1 MTAPAVAAPDVRTP
15 ALLAAQ
21 RRTVR
26 VLVLT
31 QAVGAIGITIG
42 IATASL
48 LARDLSGSETLSGLA
63 QTSQVLGAAVISFL
77 LAPLMSRRGRR
88 AGLVTGYV
96 VGAGGGALAVLAGV
110 LGSMPLLLL
119 GAVMLGAG
127 TSANNAARYA
137 ATDLATA
144 ATRGRSLS
152 MVVWATT
159 IGAVAGP
166 NLTGP
171 AGAFADAVDIPE
183 LTGPFALGALGML
196 LAAVVVGVL
205 LRPDPLLLAREAAIA
220 EESMPAGPPTGSTW
234 SRAWRAV
241 RERPV
246 LGYAIA
252 GLALTHATMVGVMV
266 MTPLH
271 MEHGG
276 AGLEVIGVVISVHVL
291 GMFAFSPLVGWLA
304 DRVGRP
310 QVLGAGGAV
319 LLVALVLCSSAPTG
333 MSWQV
338 TAGLF
343 LLGVG
348 WSLAMVSASTMVA
361 EHAPL
366 EARTDVQ
373 GASDLVMGLT
383 GAAAGGLAGVVVGVA
398 DYPALA
404 LVSLALVVGVLGAA
418 VRAGLE
424 SLRDTAAPTR
434 RTS

>member
-1 MTAPAVAAPDVRTP
+1 MTSGDSQ
-15 ALLAAQ
+15 AQ

-31 QAVGAIGITIG
+31 QAVGAVGITIG

-63 QTSQVLGAAVISFL
+63 QTAQVLGAAVISFL
-77 LAPLMSRRGRR
+77 LAPLMARRGRR
-88 AGLVTGYV
+88 AGLVTGYL
-96 VGAGGGALAVLAGV
+96 VGAGGGLLAVVSGV
-110 LGSMPLLLL
+110 VGSMPLLLA

-127 TSANNAARYA
+127 TAANSAARYA
-137 ATDLATA
+137 ATDLATD
-144 ATRGRSLS
+144 ATRARSLS
-152 MVVWATT
+152 LVVWATT

-171 AGAFADAVDIPE
+171 AGRFADAVDIPE

-196 LAAVVVGVL
+196 LAALVVAVL
-205 LRPDPLLLAREAAIA
+205 LRPDPLLLAQELAAADERAGLRPAIA
-220 EESMPAGPPTGSTW
+220 TTGTSSW
-234 SRAWRAV
+234 SRALGAV

-246 LGYAIA
+246 LGYAIS
-252 GLALTHATMVGVMV
+252 GLALTHATMIGVMV

-276 AGLEVIGVVISVHVL
+276 SGLEVIGVVISVHVL
-291 GMFAFSPLVGWLA
+291 GMFAFSPVVGMLA
-304 DRVGRP
+304 DRFGRP
-310 QVLGAGGAV
+310 PVLGAGGAT
-319 LLVALVLCSSAPTG
+319 LLVALLLCASAPAG

-343 LLGVG
+343 LLGLG
-348 WSLAMVSASTMVA
+348 WSLSMVSASTMVA

-366 EARTDVQ
+366 DARTDVQ

-383 GAAAGGLAGVVVGVA
+383 AAVAGALAGIIVGAA

-404 LVSLALVVGVLGAA
+404 LASLLLVAGVLGAA
-418 VRAGLE
+418 LRAGQQVA
-424 SLRDTAAPTR
+424 TTR
-434 RTS
+434 RTA

>member
-1 MTAPAVAAPDVRTP
+1 VT
-15 ALLAAQ
+15 ALLAPDLAHAQ

-31 QAVGAIGITIG
+31 QAIGAVGITIG

-48 LARDLSGSETLSGLA
+48 LARDLSGSEALSGLA
-63 QTSQVLGAAVISFL
+63 QTAQVLGAAVISFL
-77 LAPLMSRRGRR
+77 LAPLMARRGRR
-88 AGLVTGYV
+88 VGLMTGYL
-96 VGAGGGALAVLAGV
+96 VGACGGLLAVLSGV
-110 LGSMPLLLL
+110 AGSMVVLLL

-137 ATDLATA
+137 ATDLATD

-171 AGAFADAVDIPE
+171 AGAFARALDIPE
-183 LTGPFALGALGML
+183 LTGPFALGAIGML
-196 LAAVVVGVL
+196 LAALAVGVL
-205 LRPDPLLLAREAAIA
+205 LRPDPLLLAQEAAIA
-220 EESMPAGPPTGSTW
+220 SEAMPAGPPTGTAW
-234 SRAWRAV
+234 SRALRAV

-246 LGYAIA
+246 LGYAVA
-252 GLALTHATMVGVMV
+252 GLALTHATMIGVMV

-291 GMFAFSPLVGWLA
+291 GMFAFSPVVGWLA
-304 DRVGRP
+304 DRFGRP
-310 QVLGAGGAV
+310 PVLGAGGGV
-319 LLVALVLCSSAPTG
+319 LLVALVLCASAPTG

-373 GASDLVMGLT
+373 GSADLVMGLT

-404 LVSLALVVGVLGAA
+404 LVSLALVAGVLGAA

-424 SLRDTAAPTR
+424 TTR
-434 RTS
+434 RTA

>member
-1 MTAPAVAAPDVRTP
+1 MSTGDSH
-15 ALLAAQ
+15 AQ

-31 QAVGAIGITIG
+31 QAVGAVGITIG

-63 QTSQVLGAAVISFL
+63 QTAQVLGAAVISFL
-77 LAPLMSRRGRR
+77 LAPLMARRGRR

-96 VGAGGGALAVLAGV
+96 VGAGGGLLAVVSGV
-110 LGSMPLLLL
+110 VGSMTLLLV

-127 TSANNAARYA
+127 TAANSAARYA
-137 ATDLATA
+137 ATDLATD
-144 ATRGRSLS
+144 ATRARSLS
-152 MVVWATT
+152 LVVWATT

-183 LTGPFALGALGML
+183 LTGPFALGAVGML
-196 LAAVVVGVL
+196 LAALVVGVL
-205 LRPDPLLLAREAAIA
+205 LRPDPLLLAQELAAA
-220 EESMPAGPPTGSTW
+220 DERAGLRPAVATTGTSSW
-234 SRAWRAV
+234 GRALGAV

-246 LGYAIA
+246 LGYAIT
-252 GLALTHATMVGVMV
+252 GLALTHATMIGVMV

-276 AGLEVIGVVISVHVL
+276 SGLEVIGIVISVHVL
-291 GMFAFSPLVGWLA
+291 GMFAFSPLVGLLA
-304 DRVGRP
+304 DRFGRP
-310 QVLGAGGAV
+310 PVLGAGGAT
-319 LLVALVLCSSAPTG
+319 LLVALLLCASAPTG

-343 LLGVG
+343 LLGLG
-348 WSLAMVSASTMVA
+348 WSLSMVSASTMVA

-366 EARTDVQ
+366 DARTDVQ

-383 GAAAGGLAGVVVGVA
+383 AAVAGALAGVIVGAA

-404 LVSLALVVGVLGAA
+404 LTSLLLVAGVLGSAL
-418 VRAGLE
+418 RAGQQVA
-424 SLRDTAAPTR
+424 TTR
-434 RTS
+434 RTA

>member
-1 MTAPAVAAPDVRTP
+1 MSEQRTP
-15 ALLAAQ
+15 DRHVVH

-31 QAVGAIGITIG
+31 QAVGAVGITIG

-48 LARDLSGSETLSGLA
+48 LARDLSGSEAMSGLA
-63 QTSQVLGAAVISFL
+63 QTAQVLGAAVISFL
-77 LAPLMSRRGRR
+77 LAPLMARRGRR
-88 AGLVTGYV
+88 TGLMTGYL
-96 VGAGGGALAVLAGV
+96 VGALGGLTAVLSGV
-110 LGSMPLLLL
+110 VGSMPLLLL
-119 GAVMLGAG
+119 GAVMLGAA
-127 TSANNAARYA
+127 TAANSAARYA
-137 ATDLATA
+137 ATDLASDDGRA
-144 ATRGRSLS
+144 RSLS
-152 MVVWATT
+152 LVVWATT

-171 AGAFADAVDIPE
+171 AGSLAETLDIPE
-183 LTGPFALGALGML
+183 LTGPFALGAVGMA
-196 LAAVVVGVL
+196 LAALVVGLL
-205 LRPDPLLLAREAAIA
+205 LRPDPLLLAQEFA
-220 EESMPAGPPTGSTW
+220 EVGRDGRTGVTRTGSAW
-234 SRAWRAV
+234 SRAVAAI

-246 LGYAIA
+246 LGHAIA
-252 GLALTHATMVGVMV
+252 GLSLAHATMIGVMV

-276 AGLEVIGVVISVHVL
+276 AGLEVIGIVISVHVL

-310 QVLGAGGAV
+310 PVLAAGGV
-319 LLVALVLCSSAPTG
+319 TLLVALLLCASAPTG

-373 GASDLVMGLT
+373 GTSDLVMGLT
-383 GAAAGGLAGVVVGVA
+383 AATAGALAGVIVGAA

-404 LVSLALVVGVLGAA
+404 LVSLVLVLGVLGAA
-418 VRAGLE
+418 LRAGLE
-424 SLRDTAAPTR
+424 VRGATR
-434 RTS
+434 RTA

>member
-1 MTAPAVAAPDVRTP
+1 MN
-15 ALLAAQ
+15 AQ

-31 QAVGAIGITIG
+31 QAVGAVGITIG

-63 QTSQVLGAAVISFL
+63 QTAQVLGAAVISFL
-77 LAPLMSRRGRR
+77 LAPLMARRGRR
-88 AGLVTGYV
+88 AGLMTGYV
-96 VGAGGGALAVLAGV
+96 VGASGGLLAVLAGV
-110 LGSMPLLLL
+110 LGSMALLLA
-119 GAVMLGAG
+119 GAVLLGAG
-127 TSANNAARYA
+127 TAANSAARYA
-137 ATDLATA
+137 ATDLATDE
-144 ATRGRSLS
+144 TRARSLS
-152 MVVWATT
+152 LVVWATT

-171 AGAFADAVDIPE
+171 AGSFADLAGIPE

-205 LRPDPLLLAREAAIA
+205 LRPDPLLLAQERAAA
-220 EESMPAGPPTGSTW
+220 DAAAGLRPVVPVAGDSSW
-234 SRAWRAV
+234 SRALAAI

-246 LGYAIA
+246 LGHAIG
-252 GLALTHATMVGVMV
+252 GLALTHATMIGVMV

-276 AGLEVIGVVISVHVL
+276 SGLEVIGIVISVHVL
-291 GMFAFSPLVGWLA
+291 GMFAFSPLVGLLA
-304 DRVGRP
+304 DRFGRP
-310 QVLGAGGAV
+310 PVLGAGGAV
-319 LLVALVLCSSAPTG
+319 LLVALVLCASAPTG

-343 LLGVG
+343 LLGLG
-348 WSLAMVSASTMVA
+348 WSLAMVAASTMVA

-373 GASDLVMGLT
+373 GASDLVMGVT
-383 GAAAGGLAGVVVGVA
+383 AAAAGALAGVIVGAA

-404 LVSLALVVGVLGAA
+404 LASLVLVAGVLGAA
-418 VRAGLE
+418 VRAGIAVGATGE
-424 SLRDTAAPTR
+424 PTR
-434 RTS
+434 RTA

>member
-1 MTAPAVAAPDVRTP
+1 MTTEDSR
-15 ALLAAQ
+15 AQ

-31 QAVGAIGITIG
+31 QAVGAVGITIG

-63 QTSQVLGAAVISFL
+63 QTAQVLGAAVISFL
-77 LAPLMSRRGRR
+77 LAPLMARRGRR
-88 AGLVTGYV
+88 AGLVTGYL
-96 VGAGGGALAVLAGV
+96 VGAGGGLLAVASGV
-110 LGSMPLLLL
+110 VGSMPLLLA

-127 TSANNAARYA
+127 TAANSAARYA
-137 ATDLATA
+137 ATDLASD
-144 ATRGRSLS
+144 ATRARSLS
-152 MVVWATT
+152 LVVWATT

-171 AGAFADAVDIPE
+171 AGAFADAVDIPR
-183 LTGPFALGALGML
+183 LTGPFALGAVGML
-196 LAAVVVGVL
+196 LAALVVGVL
-205 LRPDPLLLAREAAIA
+205 LRPDPLLLAQELAAA
-220 EESMPAGPPTGSTW
+220 DERAGLRPAVASSGTSSW
-234 SRAWRAV
+234 SRALGAV

-246 LGYAIA
+246 LGHAIA
-252 GLALTHATMVGVMV
+252 GLALTHATMIGVMV

-276 AGLEVIGVVISVHVL
+276 SGLEVIGVVISVHVL
-291 GMFAFSPLVGWLA
+291 GMFAFSPLVGLLA
-304 DRVGRP
+304 DRFGRP
-310 QVLGAGGAV
+310 PVLGAGGAT
-319 LLVALVLCSSAPTG
+319 LLVALLLCASAPTG

-343 LLGVG
+343 LLGLG
-348 WSLAMVSASTMVA
+348 WSLSMVSASTMVA

-383 GAAAGGLAGVVVGVA
+383 AAVAGALAGVIVGVA

-404 LVSLALVVGVLGAA
+404 LVSLLLVAGVLGSALRAA
-418 VRAGLE
+418 QQVA
-424 SLRDTAAPTR
+424 TTR
-434 RTS
+434 RAV

>member
-1 MTAPAVAAPDVRTP
+1 MSTRDSQ
-15 ALLAAQ
+15 AQ

-31 QAVGAIGITIG
+31 QAVGAVGITIG

-63 QTSQVLGAAVISFL
+63 QTAQVLGAAVISFL
-77 LAPLMSRRGRR
+77 LAPLMARRGRR
-88 AGLVTGYV
+88 AGLVTGYL
-96 VGAGGGALAVLAGV
+96 VGAGGGLLAVVSGV
-110 LGSMPLLLL
+110 VGSMPLLLA

-127 TSANNAARYA
+127 TAANSAARYA
-137 ATDLATA
+137 ATDLATD
-144 ATRGRSLS
+144 ATRARSLS
-152 MVVWATT
+152 LVVWATT

-183 LTGPFALGALGML
+183 LTGPFALGAVGML
-196 LAAVVVGVL
+196 LAALVVGVL
-205 LRPDPLLLAREAAIA
+205 LRPDPLLLAQELAAA
-220 EESMPAGPPTGSTW
+220 DERAGLRPAVASTGTSSW
-234 SRAWRAV
+234 SRALGAV
-241 RERPV
+241 RERPI
-246 LGYAIA
+246 LGYAIT
-252 GLALTHATMVGVMV
+252 GLALTHATMIGVMV

-276 AGLEVIGVVISVHVL
+276 SGLEVIGIVISVHVL
-291 GMFAFSPLVGWLA
+291 GMFAFSPLVGMLA
-304 DRVGRP
+304 DRFGRP
-310 QVLGAGGAV
+310 PVLGAGGAT
-319 LLVALVLCSSAPTG
+319 LLVALLLCASAPTG

-343 LLGVG
+343 LLGLG
-348 WSLAMVSASTMVA
+348 WSLSMVSASTMVA

-383 GAAAGGLAGVVVGVA
+383 AAVAGALAGVIVGAA

-404 LVSLALVVGVLGAA
+404 LTSLVLVAGVLGSALRAA
-418 VRAGLE
+418 QQG
-424 SLRDTAAPTR
+424 AATR
-434 RTS
+434 RVV

>member
-1 MTAPAVAAPDVRTP
+1 MTSGDSQ
-15 ALLAAQ
+15 AQ

-31 QAVGAIGITIG
+31 QAVGAVGITIG

-63 QTSQVLGAAVISFL
+63 QTAQVLGAAVISFL
-77 LAPLMSRRGRR
+77 LAPLMARRGRR
-88 AGLVTGYV
+88 AGLVTGYL
-96 VGAGGGALAVLAGV
+96 VGAGGGLLAVVSGV
-110 LGSMPLLLL
+110 VGSMPLLLA

-127 TSANNAARYA
+127 TAANSAARYA
-137 ATDLATA
+137 ATDLATD
-144 ATRGRSLS
+144 ATRARSLS
-152 MVVWATT
+152 LVVWATT

-171 AGAFADAVDIPE
+171 AGRFADAVDIPE

-196 LAAVVVGVL
+196 LAALVVAVL
-205 LRPDPLLLAREAAIA
+205 LRPDPLLLAQELAAADERAGLRPAIA
-220 EESMPAGPPTGSTW
+220 TTGTSSW
-234 SRAWRAV
+234 SRALGAV

-246 LGYAIA
+246 LGYAIS
-252 GLALTHATMVGVMV
+252 GLALTHATMIGVMV

-276 AGLEVIGVVISVHVL
+276 SGLEVIGVVISVHVL
-291 GMFAFSPLVGWLA
+291 GMFAFSPVVGMLA
-304 DRVGRP
+304 DRFGRP
-310 QVLGAGGAV
+310 PVLGAGGAT
-319 LLVALVLCSSAPTG
+319 LLVALLLCASAPAG

-343 LLGVG
+343 LLGLG
-348 WSLAMVSASTMVA
+348 WSLSMVSASTMVA
-361 EHAPL
+361 EHAPQD
-366 EARTDVQ
+366 ARTDVQ

-383 GAAAGGLAGVVVGVA
+383 AAVAGALAGIIVGAA

-404 LVSLALVVGVLGAA
+404 LASLLLVAGVLGAA
-418 VRAGLE
+418 LRAGQQVA
-424 SLRDTAAPTR
+424 TTR
-434 RTS
+434 RTA

>member
-1 MTAPAVAAPDVRTP
+1 MSTGDSH
-15 ALLAAQ
+15 AQ

-31 QAVGAIGITIG
+31 QAVGAVGITIG

-63 QTSQVLGAAVISFL
+63 QTAQVLGAAIISFL
-77 LAPLMSRRGRR
+77 LAPLMARRGRR

-96 VGAGGGALAVLAGV
+96 VGAGGGLLAVLAGV
-110 LGSMPLLLL
+110 VGSMSLLLV

-127 TSANNAARYA
+127 TAANSAARYA
-137 ATDLATA
+137 ATDLATD
-144 ATRGRSLS
+144 ATRARSLS
-152 MVVWATT
+152 LVVWATT

-183 LTGPFALGALGML
+183 LTGPFALGAVGML
-196 LAAVVVGVL
+196 LAALVVGLL
-205 LRPDPLLLAREAAIA
+205 LRPDPLLLAQELAAA
-220 EESMPAGPPTGSTW
+220 DERAGLRPAVTSTGASSW
-234 SRAWRAV
+234 ARALGAV

-246 LGYAIA
+246 LGYAIT
-252 GLALTHATMVGVMV
+252 GLALTHATMIGVMV

-276 AGLEVIGVVISVHVL
+276 SGLEVIGVVISVHVL
-291 GMFAFSPLVGWLA
+291 GMFAFSPVVGMLA
-304 DRVGRP
+304 DRFGRP
-310 QVLGAGGAV
+310 PVLGAGGAT
-319 LLVALVLCSSAPTG
+319 LLVALLLCASAPTG

-343 LLGVG
+343 LLGLG
-348 WSLAMVSASTMVA
+348 WSLSMVSASTMVA

-383 GAAAGGLAGVVVGVA
+383 AAAAGALAGVIVGAA

-404 LVSLALVVGVLGAA
+404 LASLLMVVGVLGAA
-418 VRAGLE
+418 LRA
-424 SLRDTAAPTR
+424 AQQVAPTR
-434 RTS
+434 RTV